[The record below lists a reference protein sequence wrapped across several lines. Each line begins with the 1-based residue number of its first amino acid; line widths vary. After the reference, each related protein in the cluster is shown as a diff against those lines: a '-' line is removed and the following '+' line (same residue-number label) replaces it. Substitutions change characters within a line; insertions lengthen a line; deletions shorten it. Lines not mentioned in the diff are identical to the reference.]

1 MEVCAFASHSSF
13 CSCSLRASLTASRLS
28 SYVASPMDVDA
39 TLALADLRQSHLE
52 RTVQLL
58 AQNVERRLHG
68 LAIAMEDEGSV
79 PPLAPPPPPPHRT
92 SVEAPRVDDGGC
104 ARYDPGL
111 HCGCNRE

>member
-13 CSCSLRASLTASRLS
+13 CSCSLRASLAASRLS
-28 SYVASPMDVDA
+28 SCVVSPMDVDA